1 MARGKVITTHLRT
14 GDPNG
19 IRTVFISNKICEMI
33 VFPKSEFEQ
42 VGKLEES
49 SRPALYIL
57 LGEDE
62 NGSAQAY
69 IGESTNGLKRINNH
83 KTNKLFWNKCLMFV
97 AKDES
102 INMADVQYL
111 ERRAMELAIDCARF
125 GVMNEQ
131 SGKEISLSNY
141 QIDIMEEFFDDVRL
155 LASFIGCP
163 IFEKG
168 DVLKNGK
175 VSNLFH
181 LTIRGANAHAI
192 FDENDHSMR
201 ILKGSLLP
209 QDTVPSYRD
218 GDKRNQV
225 IAAMSK
231 ATKDGMWELQRDYT
245 INSPSTAASY
255 CSGRSCNGW
264 KEWTSEDGKS
274 LDELYRS
281 EYNT

>member
-33 VFPKSEFEQ
+33 VFPKSEFEMVSQ
-42 VGKLEES
+42 LEES

-62 NGSAQAY
+62 NGAAQAY
-69 IGESTNGLKRINNH
+69 IGETTNGMKRINNH
-83 KTNKLFWNKCLMFV
+83 KAHKLFWNKCLMFV
-97 AKDES
+97 AKDDS
-102 INMADVQYL
+102 INKADVQYL
-111 ERRAMELAIDCARF
+111 ERQSIDLATDCSQY

-131 SGKEISLSNY
+131 QGKEISLSNY
-141 QIDIMEEFFDDVRL
+141 QRDIMDEFFDDVRL

-163 IFEKG
+163 IFEKQEKTKTKAG
-168 DVLKNGK
+168 E
-175 VSNLFH
+175 NLFH
-181 LTIRGANAHAI
+181 IRVRECDAHGI
-192 FDENDHSMR
+192 FNETDHSIR

-209 QDTVPSYRD
+209 QSTVPSYRD
-218 GDKRNQV
+218 GEKRNAI

-231 ATKDGMWELQRDYT
+231 PTKDGFWELQRDYVLA
-245 INSPSTAASY
+245 SPSTAASY

-264 KEWTSEDGKS
+264 THWINDEGQS
-274 LDELYRS
+274 LDDLYRS
-281 EYNT
+281 E

>member
-1 MARGKVITTHLRT
+1 MVRGKVITTHLRT

-33 VFPKSEFEQ
+33 VFPKSEFDMVSQ
-42 VGKLEES
+42 LEES

-69 IGESTNGLKRINNH
+69 IGETTNGVKRINNH
-83 KTNKLFWNKCLMFV
+83 KAHKLFWNKCLMFV

-102 INMADVQYL
+102 INKADVQYL
-111 ERRAMELAIDCARF
+111 ERRAIDLANDCAQY

-155 LASFIGCP
+155 LSSFIGCP
-163 IFEKG
+163 IFEKQEKKPMKKG
-168 DVLKNGK
+168 E
-175 VSNLFH
+175 NLFH
-181 LTIRGANAHAI
+181 IKVRECNAHAI
-192 FDENDHSMR
+192 YNETDHSMR

-209 QDTVPSYRD
+209 QSTVPSYKE
-218 GDKRNQV
+218 GEKRNAI

-231 ATKDGMWELQRDYT
+231 PTKDGFG
-245 INSPSTAASY
+245 N
-255 CSGRSCNGW
+255 CSVTMCLPAPAQPQAIALGAVVMGGCFG
-264 KEWTSEDGKS
+264 
-274 LDELYRS
+274 
-281 EYNT
+281 

>member
-33 VFPKSEFEQ
+33 VFPKSEFEMVSQ
-42 VGKLEES
+42 LEES

-62 NGSAQAY
+62 NGAAQAY
-69 IGESTNGLKRINNH
+69 IGETTNGIKRINNH
-83 KTNKLFWNKCLMFV
+83 KAHKLFWNKCLMFV

-102 INMADVQYL
+102 INKADVQYL
-111 ERRAMELAIDCARF
+111 ERKAIDLATDCARY

-163 IFEKG
+163 IFEKQEKIHTKKG
-168 DVLKNGK
+168 D
-175 VSNLFH
+175 NLFH
-181 LTIRGANAHAI
+181 ITVRGCDAHAI
-192 FDENDHSMR
+192 FNETDHSMR

-209 QDTVPSYRD
+209 QSTVPSYRD
-218 GDKRNQV
+218 GEKRNAV

-231 ATKDGMWELQRDYT
+231 PAKDGFWELQRDYVV
-245 INSPSTAASY
+245 NSPSTAASY
-255 CSGRSCNGW
+255 CAGRSCNGW
-264 KEWTSEDGKS
+264 DNWVNDAGQS
-274 LDELYRS
+274 LDELYRN
-281 EYNT
+281 E

>member
-33 VFPKSEFEQ
+33 VFPKSEFEIAS
-42 VGKLEES
+42 KMEES

-69 IGESTNGLKRINNH
+69 IGESTNGMKRIYNH
-83 KTNKLFWNKCLMFV
+83 KSHKLFWNKCLMFV

-102 INMADVQYL
+102 INKADVQYL
-111 ERRAMELAIDCARF
+111 ERKAIDLATDCAQY

-163 IFEKG
+163 IFEKQEKAKLKGG
-168 DVLKNGK
+168 D
-175 VSNLFH
+175 NLFH
-181 LTIRGANAHAI
+181 ITVRECNAHGI
-192 FDENDHSMR
+192 FNETDHSMR

-209 QDTVPSYRD
+209 QSTVPSYRD
-218 GDKRNQV
+218 GEKRKRLLGTS
-225 IAAMSK
+225 ARLRFSK
-231 ATKDGMWELQRDYT
+231 SEYCCQLLLRPQLQRL
-245 INSPSTAASY
+245 AA
-255 CSGRSCNGW
+255 
-264 KEWTSEDGKS
+264 
-274 LDELYRS
+274 LDK
-281 EYNT
+281 

>member
-33 VFPKSEFEQ
+33 VFPKSEFDMVCQ
-42 VGKLEES
+42 LEES

-62 NGSAQAY
+62 NGTAQAY
-69 IGESTNGLKRINNH
+69 IGETTNGVKRINNH
-83 KTNKLFWNKCLMFV
+83 KSHKLFWNKCLMFV

-102 INMADVQYL
+102 INKADVQYL
-111 ERRAMELAIDCARF
+111 ERRAIDLATDCAQY

-163 IFEKG
+163 IFEKQDKSNTMLG
-168 DVLKNGK
+168 D
-175 VSNLFH
+175 NLFYI
-181 LTIRGANAHAI
+181 TVRNSNAYGI
-192 FDENDHSMR
+192 FNETDHSIR

-209 QDTVPSYRD
+209 QSIVPSYRD
-218 GDKRNQV
+218 GEKRNAI

-231 ATKDGMWELQRDYT
+231 PTKEGFWELQRDYVVS
-245 INSPSTAASY
+245 SPSTAASY
-255 CSGRSCNGW
+255 CSGRSYNGW
-264 KEWTSEDGKS
+264 KNWINDKGQT
-274 LDELYRS
+274 LDEIYRS
-281 EYNT
+281 K